1 MEIVLSVLT
10 TLAVLVL
17 VWGLITGHIIHQRD
31 LQGG

>member
-17 VWGLITGHIIHQRD
+17 LWGLIETLKGNETG
-31 LQGG
+31 L

>member
-17 VWGLITGHIIHQRD
+17 VWGLIETLKGNETG
-31 LQGG
+31 L